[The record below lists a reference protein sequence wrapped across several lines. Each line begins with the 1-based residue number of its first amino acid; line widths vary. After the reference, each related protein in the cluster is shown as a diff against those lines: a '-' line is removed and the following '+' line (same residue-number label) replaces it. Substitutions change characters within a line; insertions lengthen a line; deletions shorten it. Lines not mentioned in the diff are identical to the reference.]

1 MQLGELRQARSEF
14 EAIPALYD
22 PERDRD
28 LAAHC
33 VTDPRA
39 SGLSFLALVLWMMGL
54 PDQARRTADEA
65 ARHSAAL
72 QHANTTG
79 HVLCHGGGELAMLLH
94 DVPSVRRCGEAV
106 TTLAAEH
113 DMPMWRGY
121 GLVLQGWAAAE
132 EGQLEEGLSAC
143 EPRASRS
150 WMHSALSFTGPIIL
164 VPSPR
169 STPASAT
176 RTRVGGCW
184 RRPTR
189 R

>member
-1 MQLGELRQARSEF
+1 MQLGELREARSEF

-54 PDQARRTADEA
+54 PDQALRAAEEA

-79 HVLCHGGGELAMLLH
+79 HILCHCGGELAMLLH
-94 DVPSVRRCGEAV
+94 DAPSVRRCGAAVRLLPSTTCRCGAV
-106 TTLAAEH
+106 T
-113 DMPMWRGY
+113 
-121 GLVLQGWAAAE
+121 
-132 EGQLEEGLSAC
+132 GLSC
-143 EPRASRS
+143 KDGRPPKRGSSR
-150 WMHSALSFTGPIIL
+150 
-164 VPSPR
+164 
-169 STPASAT
+169 
-176 RTRVGGCW
+176 RV
-184 RRPTR
+184 
-189 R
+189 